1 MRNIAYQSTNNFLKF
16 LNDRVQKKTQ
26 GSYRRN
32 EQRED
37 RNLMEKIEDKITS
50 EIKNI
55 NPNTGLAL

>member
-16 LNDRVQKKTQ
+16 LNDRVQKKTN
-26 GSYRRN
+26 GYKRN
-32 EQRED
+32 EQKED
-37 RNLMEKIEDKITS
+37 RNLIEKIEDKITS